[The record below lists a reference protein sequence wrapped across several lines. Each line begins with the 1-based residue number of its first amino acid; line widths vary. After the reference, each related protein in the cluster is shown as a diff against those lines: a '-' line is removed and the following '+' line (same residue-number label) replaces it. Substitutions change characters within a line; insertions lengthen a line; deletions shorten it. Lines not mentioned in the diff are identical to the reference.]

1 MTLELIFPLVVMTL
15 GVALAIW
22 GWTRRRKTDPAL
34 TRSFMATTAVLTL
47 SGAIALRQVLL
58 PDVTWLHW
66 VLGAAVVPF
75 VVFLFVNV
83 RRIASRTSA
92 EESSVRAFVDEIER
106 WDGAAGGKDSGR

>member
-1 MTLELIFPLVVMTL
+1 MTLELIFPAA
-15 GVALAIW
+15 VAATGIVLAIW
-22 GWTRRRKTDPAL
+22 GWTRLRKVDTAL
-34 TRSFMATTAVLTL
+34 TRSFMAGTIVLIL

-66 VLGAAVVPF
+66 VLAAAVVPF
-75 VVFLFVNV
+75 VVFMFVNV

-92 EESSVRAFVDEIER
+92 EESSVQAFVDEIER